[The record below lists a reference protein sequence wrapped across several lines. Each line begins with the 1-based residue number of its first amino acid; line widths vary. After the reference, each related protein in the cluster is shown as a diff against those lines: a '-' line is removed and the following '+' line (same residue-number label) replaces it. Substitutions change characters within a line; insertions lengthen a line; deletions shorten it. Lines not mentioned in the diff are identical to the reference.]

1 MLRKKIKAYF
11 EKQVGLTKIGN
22 ISLITS
28 LLVIGTAAS
37 AQSSR
42 FAGLSLE
49 AATGY
54 QEMTIKVQDVKI
66 NNRHSGRADQDQRL
80 TGVPFAV
87 NISYSVALTETI
99 GLGARFEYN
108 PQSGRVAVSTLPSL
122 ALTQSLQAYGKLGWA
137 YMASA
142 VDSPVPGSLID
153 GQTAYFNGPLVG
165 IGAKLLLTD
174 NVYVFAELT
183 YYKYADIT
191 LGSQKGAHKLSGRV
205 SSSAQNALVGLGYK
219 F

>member
-1 MLRKKIKAYF
+1 LKKQIDLKKP
-11 EKQVGLTKIGN
+11 EKLEKIGK
-22 ISLITS
+22 ITLITT

-42 FAGLSLE
+42 FTGLSLE

-54 QEMTIKVQDVKI
+54 QEMTIKIEDVKI
-66 NNRHSGRADQDQRL
+66 NNRHSGRADQDMGL
-80 TGVPFAV
+80 SGVPVAL
-87 NISYSVALTETI
+87 NIGYSVALTGTL

-108 PQSGRVAVSTLPSL
+108 PKSGRIALSTLPSV
-122 ALTQSLQAYGKLGWA
+122 ALTQNLQAYGKLGWA

-142 VDSPVPGSLID
+142 VDSEVLGSMLN

-183 YYKYADIT
+183 YYKYADLT
-191 LGSQKGAHKLSGRV
+191 LAAQKGSHNLSGKA
-205 SSSAQNALVGLGYK
+205 SSSAQNVLIGLGYK

>member
-1 MLRKKIKAYF
+1 MKKLSNLKKI
-11 EKQVGLTKIGN
+11 GKIT
-22 ISLITS
+22 LITN
-28 LLVIGTAAS
+28 LLVIGTVAS

-42 FAGLSLE
+42 FTGLSLE

-54 QEMTIKVQDVKI
+54 QEMTIKVQEVTI
-66 NNRHSGRADQDQRL
+66 NNRHRGRADQDIGFS
-80 TGVPFAV
+80 GVPVALS
-87 NISYSVALTETI
+87 IGYSVALTDTL

-108 PQSGRVAVSTLPSL
+108 PKSGRIALSTLSSM
-122 ALTQSLQAYGKLGWA
+122 ALTQNLQAYGKLGWA

-142 VDSPVPGSLID
+142 VDLPGLGSMLD

-183 YYKYADIT
+183 YYKYADLT
-191 LGSQKGAHKLSGRV
+191 LAAQKGSHNLSGKA
-205 SSSAQNALVGLGYK
+205 SSSAQNVLIGLGYK

>member
-1 MLRKKIKAYF
+1 M
-11 EKQVGLTKIGN
+11 
-22 ISLITS
+22 IST
-28 LLVIGTAAS
+28 VAS

-42 FAGLSLE
+42 FTGLSLE

-54 QEMTIKVQDVKI
+54 QEMAIKVQDVKI

-87 NISYSVALTETI
+87 NIGYSVALTETI

-108 PQSGRVAVSTLPSL
+108 PQSGRVALSSLPSV

-142 VDSPVPGSLID
+142 VDSPVSGFMID

-183 YYKYADIT
+183 YYQYADLT
-191 LGSQKGAHKLSGRV
+191 LVAQKGSRNLSGKV
-205 SSSAQNALVGLGYK
+205 SSSAQNALLGLGYK

>member
-1 MLRKKIKAYF
+1 MKKQIDFKKL
-11 EKQVGLTKIGN
+11 EKLEKLGKITV
-22 ISLITS
+22 ITH
-28 LLVIGTAAS
+28 LLVFGTVAA

-42 FAGLSLE
+42 FTGLSLE

-54 QEMTIKVQDVKI
+54 QEMTIRIQDVKI
-66 NNRHSGRADQDQRL
+66 NNRHSGRFDQDMGFS
-80 TGVPFAV
+80 GVPVAL
-87 NISYSVALTETI
+87 NIGYSVALTDTL
-99 GLGARFEYN
+99 GLGARVEYN
-108 PQSGRVAVSTLPSL
+108 PKSGRIALSALPTVTL
-122 ALTQSLQAYGKLGWA
+122 AQNLQAYGKLGWA

-142 VDSPVPGSLID
+142 VDSPTLGSMLK

-183 YYKYADIT
+183 YYKYADLT
-191 LGSQKGAHKLSGRV
+191 LGAQQGAHNLSGKA
-205 SSSAQNALVGLGYK
+205 SSGAQNALIGLGYK

>member
-1 MLRKKIKAYF
+1 MKKQINLKKF
-11 EKQVGLTKIGN
+11 EHLEKIGK
-22 ISLITS
+22 ITLITS
-28 LLVIGTAAS
+28 LLVIGTVAS

-42 FAGLSLE
+42 FTGLSLE
-49 AATGY
+49 VATGY

-66 NNRHSGRADQDQRL
+66 NNRHSGRADQDMGFS
-80 TGVPFAV
+80 GVPV
-87 NISYSVALTETI
+87 SLNIGYSVGLTDTL

-108 PQSGRVAVSTLPSL
+108 SKSGRVALSALPSV
-122 ALTQSLQAYGKLGWA
+122 ALTQNLQAYGKLGWA

-142 VDSPVPGSLID
+142 VDSSGLGSMLN

-183 YYKYADIT
+183 YYKYADLT
-191 LGSQKGAHKLSGRV
+191 LAVQQGPHNISGKA
-205 SSSAQNALVGLGYK
+205 SSSAQNVLIGLGYK